1 MTTAAR
7 PTFDPA
13 RGYDSKAP
21 TLQYSS
27 RDLAAHTKLK
37 FRQTGQLTKE
47 ELENVDLKEELLKA
61 EREHFEKIQGEQL
74 REAGAAGE
82 NQYAETRRRLLLETA
97 ALDKD
102 DSDDD
107 SDDDISSDE
116 EEEEDDT
123 AALLLEL
130 EKIKKER
137 AEEKERM
144 ELEKM
149 ESAERQRQEEA
160 MNGNPLL
167 RKDFS
172 VKRRWDD
179 DVIFK
184 NQARGVDDKPKKRFI
199 NDTLRSDF
207 HRKFMNK
214 YVK

>member
-1 MTTAAR
+1 MTR
-7 PTFDPA
+7 
-13 RGYDSKAP
+13 YDSKAP

>member
-1 MTTAAR
+1 AR

-47 ELENVDLKEELLKA
+47 ELENIDLKEELLKA

-107 SDDDISSDE
+107 SDDDISSVKQIVKFG
-116 EEEEDDT
+116 
-123 AALLLEL
+123 L

>member
-21 TLQYSS
+21 SLQYSS

-37 FRQTGQLTKE
+37 YRQPGQLTQE
-47 ELENVDLKEELLKA
+47 EIDSIDLREELLKA
-61 EREHFEKIQGEQL
+61 EQEHFEKRQGDTNAVDQQED
-74 REAGAAGE
+74 
-82 NQYAETRRRLLLETA
+82 RRRLLLEA
-97 ALDKD
+97 SALDKD

-107 SDDDISSDE
+107 DSEEESESEE
-116 EEEEDDT
+116 EEEEDDDT
-123 AALLLEL
+123 AALIAEL

-137 AEEKERM
+137 AEEKARQ
-144 ELEKM
+144 ELEKL
-149 ESAERQRQEEA
+149 EAEEQQKQEA
-160 MNGNPLL
+160 ALTGNPILN
-167 RKDFS
+167 KDFS